1 MRRLRR
7 MVSVA
12 VTATAALGGTVL
24 AAYFGALGGGTV
36 TTENAAVRDDVV
48 VSGIGSRVD
57 AIWDAGRERGN
68 SAHTFAVIGDS
79 ISADGRF
86 LRPIAAG
93 EMILGEYG
101 NLQDTVTYFAGPDGR
116 GANPF
121 SVPSVAAR
129 GGWMTETVLNPAN
142 ADAGFCQQGETPL
155 SCELRLAQPA
165 VALIMLGTNDLWGA
179 RTLDTY
185 RANLE
190 TIVQTC
196 INAGTIPVLS
206 TIPPLTQTEGGN
218 ARVPEF
224 NAVVIDIARQYEV
237 PLWNYWL
244 ALQDLPDYGLSA
256 DHIHPNSPPDGQSTT
271 FDADH
276 LQYGMT
282 VRNLTALQM
291 LDALRRDVLN

>member
-1 MRRLRR
+1 MRSLRR
-7 MVSVA
+7 MASLVVA
-12 VTATAALGGTVL
+12 AATLGGAALAT
-24 AAYFGALGGGTV
+24 YFGALGGGSL
-36 TTENAAVRDDVV
+36 TTDDAAVRDDVV
-48 VSGIGSRVD
+48 ISGIGSRAD
-57 AIWDAGRERGN
+57 SIWDAGRERGN

-93 EMILGEYG
+93 EMNLGEYG
-101 NLQDTVTYFAGPDGR
+101 DLQDTVTYFAGPDAR

-142 ADAGFCQQGETPL
+142 ADTTFCLQGETPL
-155 SCELRLAQPA
+155 SCELRLARPA

-179 RTLDTY
+179 RTLETY

-190 TIVQTC
+190 QIVRTC
-196 INAGTIPVLS
+196 IEAGTIPVLS

-224 NAVVIDIARQYEV
+224 NAVVIDLARQYEV

>member
-1 MRRLRR
+1 
-7 MVSVA
+7 MVSLIVA
-12 VTATAALGGTVL
+12 TATLGGAALAT
-24 AAYFGALGGGTV
+24 YFGALGGGSLSTDD
-36 TTENAAVRDDVV
+36 AAVRGDVV
-48 VSGIGSRVD
+48 ISGIGSRAD
-57 AIWDAGRERGN
+57 SIWDVGRERGN

-93 EMILGEYG
+93 EMNLGEYG
-101 NLQDTVTYFAGPDGR
+101 DLQDTVTYFAGPDGR

-142 ADAGFCQQGETPL
+142 ADTTFCLQGETPL
-155 SCELRLAQPA
+155 SCELRLARPA

-179 RTLDTY
+179 RTLETY

-190 TIVQTC
+190 QIVQTC
-196 INAGTIPVLS
+196 IEAGTIPVLS
-206 TIPPLTQTEGGN
+206 TIPPLTQTEGSN

-224 NAVVIDIARQYEV
+224 NAVVIDLARQYEI
-237 PLWNYWL
+237 PLWHYWL
-244 ALQDLPDYGLSA
+244 ALQDLPDYGLIA
-256 DHIHPNSPPDGQSTT
+256 DGIHPNSPPDGQSAT
-271 FDADH
+271 FDAEH
-276 LQYGMT
+276 LEYGMT

-291 LDALRRDVLN
+291 LDALRRDVLD